1 MANAGIP
8 LRTRQTNLLHNKQLL
23 TGPRQI
29 TRCIPLIPRV
39 THPTTL
45 RAWARLIAHRVAQS
59 FRLMVGVQDYGNYV
73 NHMRRH
79 HPETPPMSERDFH
92 RYCLDARFPSKAGKL
107 GKCPC

>member
-1 MANAGIP
+1 MQVSLSAHDQQVR
-8 LRTRQTNLLHNKQLL
+8 RT
-23 TGPRQI
+23 G
-29 TRCIPLIPRV
+29 
-39 THPTTL
+39 L
-45 RAWARLIAHRVAQS
+45 RAVFRWCQWSLTPHLRGWLRLIAQRVAQS

-79 HPETPPMSERDFH
+79 HPETTPMSEREFH